1 MYSIYREGVILESK
15 KQVIYLCIQSV
26 FFIFIKIIEL
36 FLSDRT
42 VGLIKYA
49 FILVNLTF
57 LLIFYLQNRKNAEQ
71 KANILALAIGM
82 TFFGDLFLVLIPSV
96 SNWPY
101 CFLCGYIAFTILELL
116 IAVYIGLSKKY
127 ALIFS
132 AFFIVIN
139 AVVWRFK
146 LITTANEIAIINL
159 SLLAANMVTGWIVYN
174 KNKILK
180 NFLFALG
187 MTCFFCCDYSIAVQ
201 LVFKEFKTV
210 HDIADYLVWLF
221 YMPALVLLVFSYIKS
236 AKSDKI
242 KE

>member
-1 MYSIYREGVILESK
+1 MKVIVVGNGGREHTIAWK
-15 KQVIYLCIQSV
+15 IAQSAKVETV
-26 FFIFIKIIEL
+26 FC
-36 FLSDRT
+36 
-42 VGLIKYA
+42 VPG
-49 FILVNLTF
+49 N
-57 LLIFYLQNRKNAEQ
+57 
-71 KANILALAIGM
+71 G
-82 TFFGDLFLVLIPSV
+82 G
-96 SNWPY
+96 
-101 CFLCGYIAFTILELL
+101 
-116 IAVYIGLSKKY
+116 
-127 ALIFS
+127 
-132 AFFIVIN
+132 
-139 AVVWRFK
+139 
-146 LITTANEIAIINL
+146 TANEIAIINL

>member
-1 MYSIYREGVILESK
+1 MYSIYREGAVLESK

-42 VGLIKYA
+42 VGLTKYA
-49 FILVNLTF
+49 FILVNLIF

-101 CFLCGYIAFTILELL
+101 CFLCGYIAFTILEFL
-116 IAVYIGLSKKY
+116 IAIYIGLSKKY

-132 AFFIVIN
+132 AFFIV
-139 AVVWRFK
+139 
-146 LITTANEIAIINL
+146 
-159 SLLAANMVTGWIVYN
+159 M
-174 KNKILK
+174 
-180 NFLFALG
+180 
-187 MTCFFCCDYSIAVQ
+187 Q
-201 LVFKEFKTV
+201 
-210 HDIADYLVWLF
+210 
-221 YMPALVLLVFSYIKS
+221 
-236 AKSDKI
+236 
-242 KE
+242 